1 MFTHWLEI
9 NAFCGCSLLHRM
21 ILLYPPREA
30 YKSMACWAQLQ
41 LWLQKETQYKK
52 RDDAEGVRERLTS
65 MVPCIICICLFCKK
79 TQSYYY
85 DFLKIYQFLHI
96 PDNIMC
102 IYLYIHICVLNF
114 WKLCYTS
121 LHIHMVIS
129 GNSQTTHL
137 CRTRGHTWKMIIG
150 RNERRGMWRLS
161 HLQENVENDVQ
172 EFSGEQGSPLFGC
185 LCCIS
190 GWLLFGTSS
199 HSNDVSSWNVHF
211 LMILSDCFTLGH
223 QTKVLINNLFGL
235 TF

>member
-1 MFTHWLEI
+1 M
-9 NAFCGCSLLHRM
+9 
-21 ILLYPPREA
+21 
-30 YKSMACWAQLQ
+30 
-41 LWLQKETQYKK
+41 
-52 RDDAEGVRERLTS
+52 
-65 MVPCIICICLFCKK
+65 
-79 TQSYYY
+79 
-85 DFLKIYQFLHI
+85 
-96 PDNIMC
+96 
-102 IYLYIHICVLNF
+102 CVLNF

-150 RNERRGMWRLS
+150 RNERWGMWRLS

-235 TF
+235 TFYWLRTTTCFSDTCKHNWWKVMECIYSVTAASLIL

>member
-1 MFTHWLEI
+1 MTAKRDTVQKEGWCRRSKRKI
-9 NAFCGCSLLHRM
+9 NLNGALYHLHLSLLWENSD
-21 ILLYPPREA
+21 ILLWFFP
-30 YKSMACWAQLQ
+30 
-41 LWLQKETQYKK
+41 
-52 RDDAEGVRERLTS
+52 
-65 MVPCIICICLFCKK
+65 I
-79 TQSYYY
+79 
-85 DFLKIYQFLHI
+85 IYQFLHI
-96 PDNIMC
+96 PDTVIC
-102 IYLYIHICVLNF
+102 IYLYIHICVCVLNC
-114 WKLCYTS
+114 WRPCHTS
-121 LHIHMVIS
+121 LRIHMVIF

-199 HSNDVSSWNVHF
+199 HSNDFSSWNVHF